1 MPAQLLPEQLPL
13 PLPGHRVALGV
24 EDFLVAPSNRAVIG
38 WIDRWPDWPFA
49 ALVVVGPRGSGK
61 SHAAALWQSRSGART
76 VDLAT
81 LDLEA
86 ATDLVSSGEPILV
99 DDADRMLAQGGPAEL
114 TLLRLYNLARAAG
127 AAIMMTAEAPPAS
140 WVVGLAD
147 IRSRLNSAMV
157 VEMGSPD
164 DTPARRRRREAVQ
177 RSPVVAVR
185 RGDPLSAQPRRAQL
199 RGGCRSRRRAR
210 PRGLE
215 GQAGDFHGAGP
226 RRCSPDWLTAVEH
239 WLSRRLLDAFVGQ

>member
-86 ATDLVSSGEPILV
+86 ATDLVSRGEPILI

-147 IRSRLNSAMV
+147 TRSRLNSAMV

-164 DTPARRRRREAVQ
+164 DTLLAAVAAKLFNDRQLSPSEGVIPYLLSHGERSFAAVAEAVAALDRAALKDRREISTVLAREVL
-177 RSPVVAVR
+177 A
-185 RGDPLSAQPRRAQL
+185 GLAE
-199 RGGCRSRRRAR
+199 RGGPLA
-210 PRGLE
+210 
-215 GQAGDFHGAGP
+215 
-226 RRCSPDWLTAVEH
+226 
-239 WLSRRLLDAFVGQ
+239 